1 MPIQFYDGVEFVLQR
16 TNGEAEK
23 LFGPLPLIA
32 GKPPT
37 LKINIDRVSSMVS
50 FTYTQNDASPDHGR
64 NFPNEAMLSARYIDG
79 DKFENQNWPDPMND
93 MIIGHINW
101 NDPGKRQLFLM
112 WSRVDPNAPDPRQP
126 LRLGFFFF
134 TNGVRFSSCNGGV
147 TVPGIGQD
155 NGGGSGTGPTHP

>member
-1 MPIQFYDGVEFVLQR
+1 MPIQFYDGVEFILQR
-16 TNGEAEK
+16 TKGEAEK
-23 LFGPLPLIA
+23 LFGPLPLTA

-50 FTYTQNDASPDHGR
+50 FTYTQNDASPDPHR
-64 NFPNEAMLSARYIDG
+64 NFPAEAMLSARYIDG
-79 DKFENQNWPDPMND
+79 DKFQSQNWPDPMND

-101 NDPGKRQLFLM
+101 DDPDKRQLFLM
-112 WSRVDPNAPDPRQP
+112 WSRLDPNAADPRQA

-134 TNGVRFSSCNGGV
+134 ANSVRFSSCKGGV

-155 NGGGSGTGPTHP
+155 NGGGSGTGPNHP